1 MSDAANS
8 LAEGL
13 NPVQWEAV
21 THTEGPLLIVAGAGS
36 GKTRVLTHRIA
47 HLIREHGISPFEILA
62 ITFTNKAADEMKH
75 RVGALVGP
83 VAEKMWVS
91 TFHSACV
98 RILRRD
104 ADRLGFPKAFTIYD
118 QADANRLTG
127 YVIRDLGLDPKRF
140 PPRTVHAT
148 ISAAKNDG
156 LSAEQYAERAQVI
169 YERKIADIFTEYQA
183 RLHRAGAMDFDDLLG
198 NTVVLLK
205 RNPDLLEHYQR
216 RFKHVLV
223 DEYQD
228 TNPVQNELVL
238 LLTQAHRNVCVVG
251 DGDQC
256 LPAGTLVSTP
266 EGPKPIEEIQ
276 VGDEVLGTGGRFE
289 QVPGRVTHV
298 QVGEWRGRQYFIRAG
313 GQTLQGT
320 PHHIVFADPMLDRD
334 RWLIYLMHK
343 RDTGWRIGVT
353 STVRT
358 DRNGLDAPGP
368 PVRINQEHADELWII
383 RVCDT
388 REDASMWEAYYA
400 AAYGLPTAVFHGI
413 GRKILMGTE
422 RIERL
427 YEMLDTATAAKELME
442 DLDLHPEFP
451 HMRPT
456 AGKRRDTLNLTMFG
470 GERRSKGHDQ
480 HRVQW
485 CSNREDLTESL
496 AQAGFPIRQ
505 MSGRSRGFEVNRKS
519 YVDAVE
525 VARRAAEVAYLQIAR
540 RAYIEDRVWD
550 FMPLSHLRPGMK
562 VLLDD
567 GQGGLVPTRVD
578 EVDTVVYDGPVYD
591 LEVDDTHS
599 YLAEGICAH
608 NSIYKFRG
616 ADMRNIL
623 EFEDAFPEVTVVV
636 LEQNYRSTQTI
647 LDAANAVIANNLS
660 RKPKELWTDRGDG
673 HPIIRYHGDDEV
685 DEAQWVTREIARL
698 HDGGEL
704 RWGDVAVFYRTNAQ
718 SRVLEEN
725 LARHGVPYKVI
736 GGTRFYD
743 RREVKDALAYLKA
756 VINPADEV
764 SVKRVL
770 NTPKR
775 GVGDSSVG
783 KLDAYA
789 SARGLSFMEALR
801 RADDAGVGG
810 KAAKGIM
817 QFLFLLDS
825 VDQLAVDDRPAPLLE
840 ALLERSGYLDEL
852 RAERS
857 IEAEG
862 RLENLAELV
871 GSAQDAES
879 IEAFLEQVSLVAD
892 ADEIDGDDS
901 QVVLMTIH
909 AAKGLEFPAVFII
922 GLEDGVFPHLRSIG
936 EPDELEEERRLAYVA
951 LTRAQE
957 RLYLSH
963 AWSRTLY
970 GGTQYNPPS
979 RFLDE
984 IPERLVQAIEQRRAS
999 RGGNTY
1005 GVGGRSSGGGG
1016 YGGYGSAGRGSNA
1029 NRERMV
1035 EAALRAGGRGAP
1047 RPGTGAGPAKHGAE
1061 ALGIKVG
1068 DDVVHASFGE
1078 GVVLHLDGEG
1088 DKAEIVI
1095 QFPAVGEKRLLL
1107 SWAPLKKV

>member
-1 MSDAANS
+1 MSDAADS
-8 LAEGL
+8 LQAGL

-47 HLIREHGISPFEILA
+47 HLIREHRVSPFEILA

-104 ADRLGFPKAFTIYD
+104 ADRLGYPKSFTIYD

-127 YVIRDLGLDPKRF
+127 YVIRDMGLDPKRF

-156 LSAEQYAERAQVI
+156 LSAEQYAQRAQAV
-169 YERKIADIFTEYQA
+169 YERKIAEIFTEYQQ

-198 NTVVLLK
+198 NTVVLLQ
-205 RNPDLLEHYQR
+205 RHPDLLEHYQR
-216 RFKHVLV
+216 RFTHVLV

-238 LLTQAHRNVCVVG
+238 LLTKEHRNVCVVG
-251 DGDQC
+251 DGDQ
-256 LPAGTLVSTP
+256 
-266 EGPKPIEEIQ
+266 
-276 VGDEVLGTGGRFE
+276 
-289 QVPGRVTHV
+289 
-298 QVGEWRGRQYFIRAG
+298 
-313 GQTLQGT
+313 
-320 PHHIVFADPMLDRD
+320 
-334 RWLIYLMHK
+334 
-343 RDTGWRIGVT
+343 
-353 STVRT
+353 
-358 DRNGLDAPGP
+358 
-368 PVRINQEHADELWII
+368 
-383 RVCDT
+383 
-388 REDASMWEAYYA
+388 
-400 AAYGLPTAVFHGI
+400 
-413 GRKILMGTE
+413 
-422 RIERL
+422 
-427 YEMLDTATAAKELME
+427 
-442 DLDLHPEFP
+442 
-451 HMRPT
+451 
-456 AGKRRDTLNLTMFG
+456 
-470 GERRSKGHDQ
+470 
-480 HRVQW
+480 
-485 CSNREDLTESL
+485 
-496 AQAGFPIRQ
+496 
-505 MSGRSRGFEVNRKS
+505 
-519 YVDAVE
+519 
-525 VARRAAEVAYLQIAR
+525 
-540 RAYIEDRVWD
+540 
-550 FMPLSHLRPGMK
+550 
-562 VLLDD
+562 
-567 GQGGLVPTRVD
+567 
-578 EVDTVVYDGPVYD
+578 
-591 LEVDDTHS
+591 
-599 YLAEGICAH
+599 
-608 NSIYKFRG
+608 SIYRFRG

-623 EFEDAFPEVTVVV
+623 EFEDAFPDVTVVV

-673 HPIIRYHGDDEV
+673 HPIVRYHGDDEV

-698 HDGGEL
+698 HDGGDH
-704 RWGDVAVFYRTNAQ
+704 RWGDIAVFYRTNAQ
-718 SRVLEEN
+718 SRVLEES

-756 VINPADEV
+756 VVNPADEV

-825 VDQLAVDDRPAPLLE
+825 VDQLAQDDKPAPLLE

-857 IEAEG
+857 IEAES

-879 IEAFLEQVSLVAD
+879 VATFLEQVSLVAD

-909 AAKGLEFPAVFII
+909 AAKGLEFPAVFVI
-922 GLEDGVFPHLRSIG
+922 GMEDGVFPHLRSIG
-936 EPDELEEERRLAYVA
+936 EPAEMEEERRLAYVA

-999 RGGNTY
+999 RGGRTY
-1005 GVGGRSSGGGG
+1005 GAGGG
-1016 YGGYGSAGRGSNA
+1016 YGGGGYSGATGTGYGSSSRTNA

-1035 EAALRAGGRGAP
+1035 EAALRSGGRGAGP
-1047 RPGTGAGPAKHGAE
+1047 AGTGTGPAKHGAE

-1068 DDVVHASFGE
+1068 DDVVHATFGE
-1078 GVVLHLDGEG
+1078 GVVLQLDGQG

-1095 QFPAVGEKRLLL
+1095 RFPGVGEKRLLL
-1107 SWAPLKKV
+1107 SWAPIKKL